1 MSDELMEMAGEAV
14 ARVLERKD
22 IARPIHTLT
31 FAELME
37 IADAV
42 LKAWQRSMGC
52 TDETDP
58 GSEAG
63 AGIPFEPPGAG
74 R

>member
-1 MSDELMEMAGEAV
+1 MADELLGMAGEAV
-14 ARVLERKD
+14 GRVLEGKD
-22 IARPIHTLT
+22 ITRPIHTLT

-52 TDETDP
+52 TDEVD
-58 GSEAG
+58 
-63 AGIPFEPPGAG
+63 IPFDPQVTPGAG
-74 R
+74 SPGAAR

>member
-42 LKAWQRSMGC
+42 LKAWQHSMGC
-52 TDETDP
+52 TDD
-58 GSEAG
+58 AD
-63 AGIPFEPPGAG
+63 IPFEPPGAG

>member
-1 MSDELMEMAGEAV
+1 VADELAEMAGEAV
-14 ARVLERKD
+14 GRVLERKD
-22 IARPIHTLT
+22 ITRPIHSLT

-37 IADAV
+37 IAEAV

-52 TDETDP
+52 TDDTD
-58 GSEAG
+58 
-63 AGIPFEPPGAG
+63 IPLEPPGAA